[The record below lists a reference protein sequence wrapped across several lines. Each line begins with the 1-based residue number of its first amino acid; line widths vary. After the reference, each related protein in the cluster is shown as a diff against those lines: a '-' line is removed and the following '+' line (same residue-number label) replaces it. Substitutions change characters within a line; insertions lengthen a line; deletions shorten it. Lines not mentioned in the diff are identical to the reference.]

1 MIHGHGVRDCHEVFK
16 VAPQT
21 VLNLIERFG
30 STCQIPIAKK
40 HYHRVII
47 DEFYT
52 FVGHK
57 GKKVWLFYAYAPET
71 KEILAFTMG
80 KRNTQ
85 QVRYLML
92 KIKHLRIKID
102 TYCTDA
108 FEGFKKVLKRY
119 EHLIGKQHTQA
130 IEGRNTCLRA
140 RIARFQRRSTKFS
153 KKLKYQWW
161 LFTIFVHSLNSRAS
175 YI

>member
-1 MIHGHGVRDCHEVFK
+1 MKNGIKTTQKQNFLCKDCSKQFQFDYTYEGANPTVQQQIKRSLIHGHGIRDCHTVFK
-16 VAPQT
+16 VAHQT

-40 HYHRVII
+40 HYRRVII

-71 KEILAFTMG
+71 KEILTFTMG
-80 KRNTQ
+80 KRNIQ

-92 KIKHLRIKID
+92 KTKHLRIRID
-102 TYCTDA
+102 TYCTYV
-108 FEGFKKVLKRY
+108 FEGFKKV
-119 EHLIGKQHTQA
+119 
-130 IEGRNTCLRA
+130 
-140 RIARFQRRSTKFS
+140 SP
-153 KKLKYQWW
+153 
-161 LFTIFVHSLNSRAS
+161 
-175 YI
+175 